1 MTSPDRAL
9 VDDLD
14 GWRDGLA
21 SALAEARGL
30 VPEYCVDWDDFH
42 RRLIGRAA
50 LPLARLRHGRQPST
64 NRAWWTHAARWLDA
78 VCGELTITMR
88 TTTAGIGATRDVP
101 RRPDA
106 SAQGSP

>member
-9 VDDLD
+9 GDDLD

-21 SALAEARGL
+21 SALAEARGR

-42 RRLIGRAA
+42 RCLIGRAA
-50 LPLARLRHGRQPST
+50 LPLARLRHRSQPSS
-64 NRAWWTHAARWLDA
+64 RAWWTHAARWLDA
-78 VCGELTITMR
+78 VCGELTIAMR
-88 TTTAGIGATRDVP
+88 MTTAGIGATSDVP